1 MPGKLEIDIK
11 GKGAYDIAGSNFGN
25 MMPSEYVEL
34 AAAFTA
40 AAAGKSGVPF
50 SDIMMLIQRRAQ
62 YLYAQNQLD
71 IMDEK
76 VQKGLEKTPKV

>member
-40 AAAGKSGVPF
+40 AAAGKKWCA
-50 SDIMMLIQRRAQ
+50 IQRYHDVDTKKSTISVRTEPTG
-62 YLYAQNQLD
+62 YH
-71 IMDEK
+71 
-76 VQKGLEKTPKV
+76 G

>member
-1 MPGKLEIDIK
+1 MPGKLEIEIK
-11 GKGAYDIAGSNFGN
+11 GKDVYNIAGSNFGN
-25 MMPSEYVEL
+25 MLPSEYVEL

-62 YLYAQNQLD
+62 YLHAQNQLD

-76 VQKGLEKTPKV
+76 VQKGLKKTPKV

>member
-40 AAAGKSGVPF
+40 AAAGKSGVH
-50 SDIMMLIQRRAQ
+50 QRYHDVDTKKSTISVRTEPTG
-62 YLYAQNQLD
+62 YH
-71 IMDEK
+71 
-76 VQKGLEKTPKV
+76 G